1 LIHEWISET
10 RTTVVSMLPFSEF
23 GRTGHPSSRVIFGA
37 AALGGMSESRAIKT
51 LDLVASYGVNH
62 IDTAAMYGA
71 AEDRLKPWLV
81 DHRSEVFLATKT
93 HERIGSVA
101 RAELERSLERM
112 GVNHIDLIQLHNL
125 VEPDEWATA
134 FSKGGAVEAL
144 NQARAEGLVS
154 FIGVTG
160 HGLRIPSMHLRSLAE
175 FDFDAVLFPFNHSL
189 LSIDQYRDDVTALR
203 DLCRARNTATQT
215 IKAVARRRWDDG
227 TEGHRSWYEPLSD
240 TDAIQRAV
248 RYVLSQP
255 DLFLNT
261 TSDATLLPLIL
272 EAAQGDL
279 SRPLDEEMN
288 RDIAEFGVTP
298 LFDGAALE
306 RI

>member
-1 LIHEWISET
+1 
-10 RTTVVSMLPFSEF
+10 MLPFAQF
-23 GRTGHPSSRVIFGA
+23 GRTSHRSSRVIFGA

-51 LDLVASYGVNH
+51 LELVASYGVNH
-62 IDTAAMYGA
+62 IDTAAMYGSS
-71 AEDRLKPWLV
+71 EDHLKPWLS

-93 HERIGSVA
+93 EERVGSVA
-101 RAELERSLERM
+101 RAALERSLERM
-112 GVNHIDLIQLHNL
+112 GVDHIDLIQLHNL
-125 VEPDEWATA
+125 VEPDEWTTA

-189 LSIDQYRDDVTALR
+189 LSIDQYHDDVR
-203 DLCRARNTATQT
+203 DLREICQKRKIATQT
-215 IKAVARRRWDDG
+215 IKSVARRRWDDG
-227 TEGHRSWYEPLSD
+227 TEGHRSWYEPLTD

-298 LFDGAALE
+298 LFDGAALD

>member
-1 LIHEWISET
+1 
-10 RTTVVSMLPFSEF
+10 MLPFAEF
-23 GRTGHPSSRVIFGA
+23 GRTAHRSSRVIFGA

-62 IDTAAMYGA
+62 IDTAAMYGSS
-71 AEDRLKPWLV
+71 EDHLKPWLT

-93 HERIGSVA
+93 QERVGSVA

-112 GVNHIDLIQLHNL
+112 GVDHIDLIQMHNL
-125 VEPDEWATA
+125 VEPDQWETA
-134 FSKGGAVEAL
+134 FNKGGAVEAL

-189 LSIDQYRDDVTALR
+189 LSIDQYHEDVTALR
-203 DLCRARNTATQT
+203 EVCRSRKIATQT

-227 TEGHRSWYEPLSD
+227 TQGHRSWYEPLTD

-279 SRPLDEEMN
+279 TRPLDEEMN
-288 RDIAEFGVTP
+288 RDIAEFGVKP
-298 LFDGAALE
+298 LFDGAALD

>member
-1 LIHEWISET
+1 
-10 RTTVVSMLPFSEF
+10 MLPFAEF
-23 GRTGHPSSRVIFGA
+23 GRTGHISSRVIFGA

-51 LDLVASYGVNH
+51 LDLVASHGVNH
-62 IDTAAMYGA
+62 IDTAAMYGSS
-71 AEDRLKPWLV
+71 EDHLKPWLA

-93 HERIGSVA
+93 QERIGSVA

-112 GVNHIDLIQLHNL
+112 GVDHIDLIQMHNL
-125 VEPDEWATA
+125 VEPDQWETA
-134 FSKGGAVEAL
+134 FNKGGAVEAL

-189 LSIDQYRDDVTALR
+189 LSIDQFQEDVTALR
-203 DLCRARNTATQT
+203 EVCRSRKIATQT
-215 IKAVARRRWDDG
+215 IKSVARRRWDDRSQ
-227 TEGHRSWYEPLSD
+227 GHRSWYEPL
-240 TDAIQRAV
+240 TDHEAIQRAV

-261 TSDATLLPLIL
+261 TSDATLLPLII
-272 EAAQGDL
+272 EAAQGNL
-279 SRPLDEEMN
+279 TRPLDEEMN
-288 RDIAEFGVTP
+288 RDIAEFGVKP
-298 LFDGAALE
+298 LFDGRELD

>member
-1 LIHEWISET
+1 
-10 RTTVVSMLPFSEF
+10 MLPFAEF
-23 GRTGHPSSRVIFGA
+23 GRTGHRSSRVVFGA

-51 LDLVASYGVNH
+51 LDLVASHGVNH
-62 IDTAAMYGA
+62 IDTAAMYGSS
-71 AEDRLKPWLV
+71 EDHLKPWLA

-93 HERIGSVA
+93 QERVGSVA

-125 VEPDEWATA
+125 VEPDQWETA

-203 DLCRARNTATQT
+203 EVCRSRKIATQT

-227 TEGHRSWYEPLSD
+227 TQGHRSWYEPLTD

-279 SRPLDEEMN
+279 TRPLDEEMN

-298 LFDGAALE
+298 LFDGRELD

>member
-1 LIHEWISET
+1 
-10 RTTVVSMLPFSEF
+10 MLPFAEF
-23 GRTGHPSSRVIFGA
+23 GRTGHRSSRVIFGA
-37 AALGGMSESRAIKT
+37 AALGGMSESRAITT

-62 IDTAAMYGA
+62 IDTAAMYGSS
-71 AEDRLKPWLV
+71 EDHLKPWLS
-81 DHRSEVFLATKT
+81 DHRAEVFLATKT
-93 HERIGSVA
+93 QERVGSTA
-101 RAELERSLERM
+101 RAELERSLKRM
-112 GVNHIDLIQLHNL
+112 GVDHINLIQLHNL

-134 FSKGGAVEAL
+134 FNKGGVVEAL

-175 FDFDAVLFPFNHSL
+175 FDFDTVLFPFNHSL
-189 LSIDQYRDDVTALR
+189 LSIDQYRDDVSALR
-203 DLCRARNTATQT
+203 DLCRARNIATQT

-227 TEGHRSWYEPLSD
+227 TSGHRSWYEPLTD
-240 TDAIQRAV
+240 ADAIQRAV

-261 TSDATLLPLIL
+261 TSDATLLPFIL
-272 EAAQGDL
+272 DAAQGDL
-279 SRPLDEEMN
+279 TRPLDEEMN

-298 LFDGAALE
+298 LFDGAALD

>member
-1 LIHEWISET
+1 
-10 RTTVVSMLPFSEF
+10 MLPFAEF
-23 GRTGHPSSRVIFGA
+23 GRTGHRSSRVIFGA

-62 IDTAAMYGA
+62 IDTAAMYGSS
-71 AEDRLKPWLV
+71 EDHLKPWLS

-93 HERIGSVA
+93 EERVGSVA
-101 RAELERSLERM
+101 RAALERSLERM

-125 VEPDEWATA
+125 VEPDEWTTA

-227 TEGHRSWYEPLSD
+227 TQGHRSWYEPLTD
-240 TDAIQRAV
+240 TDAVQRAV

-255 DLFLNT
+255 GLFLNT

-279 SRPLDEEMN
+279 TRPLDEEMN
-288 RDIAEFGVTP
+288 RDIAEFGMTP
-298 LFDGAALE
+298 LFDGGVLD

>member
-1 LIHEWISET
+1 
-10 RTTVVSMLPFSEF
+10 LPFAQF
-23 GRTGHPSSRVIFGA
+23 GRTSHRSSRVIFGA

-51 LDLVASYGVNH
+51 LELVASYGVNH
-62 IDTAAMYGA
+62 IDTAAMYGSS
-71 AEDRLKPWLV
+71 EDHLKPWLS

-93 HERIGSVA
+93 EERVGSVA
-101 RAELERSLERM
+101 RAALERSLERM
-112 GVNHIDLIQLHNL
+112 GVDHIDLIQLHNL
-125 VEPDEWATA
+125 VEPDEWTTA

-189 LSIDQYRDDVTALR
+189 LSIDQYHDDVR
-203 DLCRARNTATQT
+203 DLREICQKRKIATQT
-215 IKAVARRRWDDG
+215 IKSVARRRWDDG
-227 TEGHRSWYEPLSD
+227 TEGHRSWYEPLTD

-272 EAAQGDL
+272 EAAQSDL

-298 LFDGAALE
+298 LFDGAALD

>member
-1 LIHEWISET
+1 
-10 RTTVVSMLPFSEF
+10 MLPFAEF
-23 GRTGHPSSRVIFGA
+23 GRTGHRSSRVIFGA

-51 LDLVASYGVNH
+51 LDLVASHGVNH
-62 IDTAAMYGA
+62 IDTAAMYGSS
-71 AEDRLKPWLV
+71 EDHLKPWLA

-93 HERIGSVA
+93 QERVGSVA

-112 GVNHIDLIQLHNL
+112 GVDHIDLIQMHNL
-125 VEPDEWATA
+125 VEPDQWETA

-203 DLCRARNTATQT
+203 EVCRSRKIATQT

-227 TEGHRSWYEPLSD
+227 TQGHRSWYEPLTD

-279 SRPLDEEMN
+279 TRPLDEEMN

-298 LFDGAALE
+298 LFDGRELD

>member
-1 LIHEWISET
+1 
-10 RTTVVSMLPFSEF
+10 MLPFAEF
-23 GRTGHPSSRVIFGA
+23 GRTGHRSSRVIFGA

-51 LDLVASYGVNH
+51 LDLVASHGVNH
-62 IDTAAMYGA
+62 IDTAAMYGSS
-71 AEDRLKPWLV
+71 EDHLKPWLA

-93 HERIGSVA
+93 QERIGSVA

-112 GVNHIDLIQLHNL
+112 GVDHIDLIQMHNL
-125 VEPDEWATA
+125 VEPDQWETA
-134 FSKGGAVEAL
+134 FNKGGAVEAL

-203 DLCRARNTATQT
+203 EVCRSRRIATQT

-227 TEGHRSWYEPLSD
+227 TQGHRSWYEPL
-240 TDAIQRAV
+240 TDADALQRAV

-279 SRPLDEEMN
+279 TRPLDEEMN

-298 LFDGAALE
+298 LFDGAVLD

>member
-1 LIHEWISET
+1 
-10 RTTVVSMLPFSEF
+10 
-23 GRTGHPSSRVIFGA
+23 
-37 AALGGMSESRAIKT
+37 
-51 LDLVASYGVNH
+51 
-62 IDTAAMYGA
+62 
-71 AEDRLKPWLV
+71 
-81 DHRSEVFLATKT
+81 
-93 HERIGSVA
+93 
-101 RAELERSLERM
+101 M
-112 GVNHIDLIQLHNL
+112 GVDHIDLIQLHNL
-125 VEPDEWATA
+125 VEPDEWTTA

-189 LSIDQYRDDVTALR
+189 LSIDQYHDDVR
-203 DLCRARNTATQT
+203 DLREICQKRKIATQT
-215 IKAVARRRWDDG
+215 IKSVARRRWDDG
-227 TEGHRSWYEPLSD
+227 TEGHRSWYEPLTD

-272 EAAQGDL
+272 EAAQSDL

-298 LFDGAALE
+298 LFDGAALD

>member
-1 LIHEWISET
+1 MG
-10 RTTVVSMLPFSEF
+10 MLPFAQF
-23 GRTGHPSSRVIFGA
+23 GQTGHRSSRVIFGA
-37 AALGGMSESRAIKT
+37 AALGGMSEARAFKT

-112 GVNHIDLIQLHNL
+112 GVDQIDLIQLHNL
-125 VEPDEWATA
+125 VEPDEWQTA
-134 FSKGGAVEAL
+134 FNKGGAVAAL
-144 NQARAEGLVS
+144 NQARAEGLVR

-175 FDFDAVLFPFNHSL
+175 FDFDAVLFPYNHSL
-189 LSIDQYRDDVTALR
+189 LSIPQYLEDVAALR
-203 DLCRARNTATQT
+203 EVCRRRNIATQT

-240 TDAIQRAV
+240 SDAIQRAV

-272 EAAQGDL
+272 EAAQGEL
-279 SRPLDEEMN
+279 ARPLDEEMN
-288 RDIAEFGVTP
+288 RDIAEFGMTP

>member
-1 LIHEWISET
+1 
-10 RTTVVSMLPFSEF
+10 
-23 GRTGHPSSRVIFGA
+23 
-37 AALGGMSESRAIKT
+37 
-51 LDLVASYGVNH
+51 
-62 IDTAAMYGA
+62 
-71 AEDRLKPWLV
+71 
-81 DHRSEVFLATKT
+81 
-93 HERIGSVA
+93 VA

-112 GVNHIDLIQLHNL
+112 GVDHIDLIQLHNL
-125 VEPDEWATA
+125 VEPDEWSTA
-134 FSKGGAVEAL
+134 FSKGGTVEAL
-144 NQARAEGLVS
+144 NQARAEGLVR

-175 FDFDAVLFPFNHSL
+175 FDFDAVLFPYNHSL
-189 LSIDQYRDDVTALR
+189 LSIPQYLEDVAALR
-203 DLCRARNTATQT
+203 EVCRRRNIATQT

-240 TDAIQRAV
+240 SDAIQRAV

-261 TSDATLLPLIL
+261 TSDATLLPIIL
-272 EAAQGDL
+272 DAAQDDL
-279 SRPLDEEMN
+279 TRPLDEEMN

>member
-1 LIHEWISET
+1 
-10 RTTVVSMLPFSEF
+10 MLPFAEF
-23 GRTGHPSSRVIFGA
+23 GHTGHRSSRVIFGA
-37 AALGGMSESRAIKT
+37 AALGGMSESRAITT

-62 IDTAAMYGA
+62 IDTAAMYGSS
-71 AEDRLKPWLV
+71 EDHLKPWLA

-93 HERIGSVA
+93 QERVGSVA

-112 GVNHIDLIQLHNL
+112 GVDHIDLIQMHNL
-125 VEPDEWATA
+125 VEPDQWETA
-134 FSKGGAVEAL
+134 FNKGGAVEAL

-203 DLCRARNTATQT
+203 EVCRSRKIATQT

-227 TEGHRSWYEPLSD
+227 TQGHRSWYEPLTD

-279 SRPLDEEMN
+279 TRPLDEEMN

-298 LFDGAALE
+298 LFDGRELD

>member
-1 LIHEWISET
+1 
-10 RTTVVSMLPFSEF
+10 MLPFAEF
-23 GRTGHPSSRVIFGA
+23 GRTGHRSSRVIFGA

-51 LDLVASYGVNH
+51 LDLVASHGVNH
-62 IDTAAMYGA
+62 IDTAAMYGSS
-71 AEDRLKPWLV
+71 EDHLKPWLA

-93 HERIGSVA
+93 QERVGSVA

-112 GVNHIDLIQLHNL
+112 GVDHIDLIQMHNL
-125 VEPDEWATA
+125 VEPDQWETA
-134 FSKGGAVEAL
+134 FNKGGAVEAL

-154 FIGVTG
+154 LIGVTG

-203 DLCRARNTATQT
+203 EVCRSRKIATQT

-227 TEGHRSWYEPLSD
+227 TQGHRSWYEPLTD

-272 EAAQGDL
+272 EAAQGNL
-279 SRPLDEEMN
+279 TRPLDEEMN

-298 LFDGAALE
+298 LFDGRELD

>member
-1 LIHEWISET
+1 
-10 RTTVVSMLPFSEF
+10 MLPFAQF
-23 GRTGHPSSRVIFGA
+23 GQTGHRSSRVIFGA
-37 AALGGMSESRAIKT
+37 AALGGMSEARAIKT

-71 AEDRLKPWLV
+71 AEDRLKPWLI

-101 RAELERSLERM
+101 RAELERSLQRM
-112 GVNHIDLIQLHNL
+112 GVDQIDLIQLHNL
-125 VEPDEWATA
+125 VEPDEWQTA
-134 FSKGGAVEAL
+134 FNKGGAVAAL
-144 NQARAEGLVS
+144 NQARAEGLVR

-175 FDFDAVLFPFNHSL
+175 FDFDAVLFPYNHSL
-189 LSIDQYRDDVTALR
+189 LSIPQYLEDVAALR
-203 DLCRARNTATQT
+203 EVCRRRNIATQT

-240 TDAIQRAV
+240 SDAIQRAV

-261 TSDATLLPLIL
+261 TSDATLLPIIL
-272 EAAQGDL
+272 DAAQDDL
-279 SRPLDEEMN
+279 TRPLDEEMN

>member
-1 LIHEWISET
+1 
-10 RTTVVSMLPFSEF
+10 MLPFAQF
-23 GRTGHPSSRVIFGA
+23 GRTSHRSSRVIFGA

-62 IDTAAMYGA
+62 IDTAAMYGSS
-71 AEDRLKPWLV
+71 EDHLKPWLS

-93 HERIGSVA
+93 EERVGSVA
-101 RAELERSLERM
+101 RAALERSLERM

-144 NQARAEGLVS
+144 NQARAEGLVR

-215 IKAVARRRWDDG
+215 IKAVACRRWDDG
-227 TEGHRSWYEPLSD
+227 TGGHRSWYEPLTD
-240 TDAIQRAV
+240 HDAIQRAV

-272 EAAQGDL
+272 EAAQSDL
-279 SRPLDEEMN
+279 TRPLDEEMDH
-288 RDIAEFGVTP
+288 DIAEFGVTP

>member
-1 LIHEWISET
+1 
-10 RTTVVSMLPFSEF
+10 MLPSAEF
-23 GRTGHPSSRVIFGA
+23 GRTGHRSTRVIFGA

-51 LDLVASYGVNH
+51 LDLVTSYGVNH
-62 IDTAAMYGA
+62 IDTAALYGA
-71 AEDRLKPWLV
+71 SEDHLKPWLV

-93 HERIGSVA
+93 QERVGLMA

-112 GVNHIDLIQLHNL
+112 GIDQIDLIQLHNL
-125 VEPDEWATA
+125 VEPDEWETA
-134 FSKGGAVEAL
+134 LSKGGAVEAL
-144 NQARAEGLVS
+144 DQARAEGLVR

-175 FDFDAVLFPFNHSL
+175 FNFDAVLFPYNHSL
-189 LSIDQYRDDVTALR
+189 LSIPQYRDDVAALR
-203 DLCRARNTATQT
+203 DACRTRNIATQT

-227 TEGHRSWYEPLSD
+227 TESHRSWYEPLTDS
-240 TDAIQRAV
+240 DAIERAV
-248 RYVLSQP
+248 RYVLSQS

-261 TSDATLLPLIL
+261 TSDATLLPIIL

-288 RDIAEFGVTP
+288 RDITEFGVMP
-298 LFDGAALE
+298 LFDGAELD

>member
-1 LIHEWISET
+1 
-10 RTTVVSMLPFSEF
+10 MLPFAQF
-23 GRTGHPSSRVIFGA
+23 GRTSHRSSRVIFGA

-51 LDLVASYGVNH
+51 LELVASYGVNH
-62 IDTAAMYGA
+62 IDTAAMYGSS
-71 AEDRLKPWLV
+71 EDHLKPWLS

-93 HERIGSVA
+93 EERVGSVA
-101 RAELERSLERM
+101 RAALERSLERM
-112 GVNHIDLIQLHNL
+112 GVDHIDLIQLHNL
-125 VEPDEWATA
+125 VEPDEWTTA

-144 NQARAEGLVS
+144 NQARAEGLVR

-189 LSIDQYRDDVTALR
+189 LSIDQYHDDVR
-203 DLCRARNTATQT
+203 DLREICQKRKIATQT
-215 IKAVARRRWDDG
+215 IKSVARRRWDDG
-227 TEGHRSWYEPLSD
+227 TEGHRSWYEPLTD

-298 LFDGAALE
+298 LFDGAALD

>member
-1 LIHEWISET
+1 
-10 RTTVVSMLPFSEF
+10 
-23 GRTGHPSSRVIFGA
+23 
-37 AALGGMSESRAIKT
+37 
-51 LDLVASYGVNH
+51 
-62 IDTAAMYGA
+62 MYGSS
-71 AEDRLKPWLV
+71 EDHLKPWLA

-93 HERIGSVA
+93 QERIGSVA
-101 RAELERSLERM
+101 RAELERSLERI
-112 GVNHIDLIQLHNL
+112 GVDHIDLIQLHNL
-125 VEPDEWATA
+125 VEPDQWETA
-134 FSKGGAVEAL
+134 FNKGGAVEAL

-203 DLCRARNTATQT
+203 EVCRSRKIATQT

-227 TEGHRSWYEPLSD
+227 TQGHRSWYEPLTD
-240 TDAIQRAV
+240 TQAIQRAV

-279 SRPLDEEMN
+279 TRPLDEEMN

-298 LFDGAALE
+298 LFDGAALD

>member
-1 LIHEWISET
+1 MG
-10 RTTVVSMLPFSEF
+10 MLPFAQF
-23 GRTGHPSSRVIFGA
+23 GQTGHRSSRVIFGA
-37 AALGGMSESRAIKT
+37 AALGGMSEARAIKT

-112 GVNHIDLIQLHNL
+112 GVDQIDLIQLHNL
-125 VEPDEWATA
+125 VEPDEWQTA
-134 FSKGGAVEAL
+134 FNKGGAVAAL
-144 NQARAEGLVS
+144 NQARAEGLVR

-160 HGLRIPSMHLRSLAE
+160 HGLRIPSMHLHSLTE
-175 FDFDAVLFPFNHSL
+175 FDFDAVLFPYNHSL
-189 LSIDQYRDDVTALR
+189 LSIPQYLEDVAALR
-203 DLCRARNTATQT
+203 EVCHRRNIATQT

-227 TEGHRSWYEPLSD
+227 TEGHRSWYEPLTD
-240 TDAIQRAV
+240 HDAIQRAV

-261 TSDATLLPLIL
+261 TSDATLLPIIL
-272 EAAQGDL
+272 DAAQDDL
-279 SRPLDEEMN
+279 TRPLDEEMN
-288 RDIAEFGVTP
+288 QDIAEFGVTP

>member
-1 LIHEWISET
+1 
-10 RTTVVSMLPFSEF
+10 MLPFAEF
-23 GRTGHPSSRVIFGA
+23 GRTGHRSSRVIFGA

-51 LDLVASYGVNH
+51 LDLVASHGINH
-62 IDTAAMYGA
+62 IDTAAMYGSS
-71 AEDRLKPWLV
+71 EIHLKPWLA

-93 HERIGSVA
+93 QERVGSVA

-112 GVNHIDLIQLHNL
+112 GVDHIDLIQIHNL
-125 VEPDEWATA
+125 VEPDQWETA
-134 FSKGGAVEAL
+134 FNKGGAVEAL

-203 DLCRARNTATQT
+203 EVCRSRKIATQT

-227 TEGHRSWYEPLSD
+227 TQGHRSWYEPLTD
-240 TDAIQRAV
+240 TDAIQRSV

-279 SRPLDEEMN
+279 TRPLDEEMN

-298 LFDGAALE
+298 LFDGAALD

>member
-1 LIHEWISET
+1 
-10 RTTVVSMLPFSEF
+10 MLPFAEF
-23 GRTGHPSSRVIFGA
+23 GRTGHQSSRVIFGA

-62 IDTAAMYGA
+62 IDTAAMYGSS
-71 AEDRLKPWLV
+71 EDHLKPWLS
-81 DHRSEVFLATKT
+81 DHRSKVFLATKT
-93 HERIGSVA
+93 EERAGSVA
-101 RAELERSLERM
+101 RMALERSLERM
-112 GVNHIDLIQLHNL
+112 GVDHIDLIQLHNL

-144 NQARAEGLVS
+144 SQARAEGLVS

-189 LSIDQYRDDVTALR
+189 LSIDQYRDDVAALR
-203 DLCRARNTATQT
+203 ELCRARNTATQT
-215 IKAVARRRWDDG
+215 IKAVARRRWEDG
-227 TEGHRSWYEPLSD
+227 TDGHRSWYEPLTD
-240 TDAIQRAV
+240 QDAIQRAV

-255 DLFLNT
+255 GLFLNT

-279 SRPLDEEMN
+279 TRPLDEEMN
-288 RDIAEFGVTP
+288 RDIAEFGMTP
-298 LFDGAALE
+298 LFDGGVLD

>member
-1 LIHEWISET
+1 
-10 RTTVVSMLPFSEF
+10 MLPFAQF
-23 GRTGHPSSRVIFGA
+23 GRTSHRSSRVIFGA

-62 IDTAAMYGA
+62 IDTAAMYGSS
-71 AEDRLKPWLV
+71 EDHLKPWLS

-93 HERIGSVA
+93 EERVGSVA

-112 GVNHIDLIQLHNL
+112 GVDHIDLIQLHNL
-125 VEPDEWATA
+125 VEPDEWTTA

-189 LSIDQYRDDVTALR
+189 LSIDQYHDDVR
-203 DLCRARNTATQT
+203 DLREICQKRKIATQT
-215 IKAVARRRWDDG
+215 IKSVARRRWDDG
-227 TEGHRSWYEPLSD
+227 TEGHRSWYEPLTD

-272 EAAQGDL
+272 EAAQSDL

-298 LFDGAALE
+298 LFDGAALD

>member
-1 LIHEWISET
+1 
-10 RTTVVSMLPFSEF
+10 MLPFAEF
-23 GRTGHPSSRVIFGA
+23 GRTGHRTSRVIFGA

-62 IDTAAMYGA
+62 IDTAAMYGSS
-71 AEDRLKPWLV
+71 EDHLKPWLS

-93 HERIGSVA
+93 EERVGSVA
-101 RAELERSLERM
+101 RAALERSLERM

-125 VEPDEWATA
+125 VEPDEWTTA

-227 TEGHRSWYEPLSD
+227 TGGHRSWYEPLTD

-272 EAAQGDL
+272 EAAQGEL
-279 SRPLDEEMN
+279 TRPLDEEMN
-288 RDIAEFGVTP
+288 RDIAEFGMTP
-298 LFDGAALE
+298 LFDGGVLD

>member
-1 LIHEWISET
+1 
-10 RTTVVSMLPFSEF
+10 MLPFAQF
-23 GRTGHPSSRVIFGA
+23 GQTGHRSSRVIFGA
-37 AALGGMSESRAIKT
+37 AALGGMSEARAIKT

-112 GVNHIDLIQLHNL
+112 GVDQIDLIQLHNL
-125 VEPDEWATA
+125 VEPDEWQTA
-134 FSKGGAVEAL
+134 FNKGGAVAAL
-144 NQARAEGLVS
+144 NQARAEGLVR

-175 FDFDAVLFPFNHSL
+175 FDFDAVLFPYNHSL
-189 LSIDQYRDDVTALR
+189 LSIPQYLEDVAALR
-203 DLCRARNTATQT
+203 EVCHRRNIATQT

-227 TEGHRSWYEPLSD
+227 TEGHRSWYEPLTD

-272 EAAQGDL
+272 EAAQSDL
-279 SRPLDEEMN
+279 TRPLDEEMDH
-288 RDIAEFGVTP
+288 DIAEFGVTP